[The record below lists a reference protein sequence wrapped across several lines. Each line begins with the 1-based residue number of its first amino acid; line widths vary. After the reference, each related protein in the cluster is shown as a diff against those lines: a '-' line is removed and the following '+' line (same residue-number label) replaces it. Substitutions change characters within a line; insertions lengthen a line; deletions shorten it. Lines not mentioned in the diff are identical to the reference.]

1 MAITFSTQKQIQYQ
15 LVINIKEIKDLC
27 LLQLNIEY
35 KITGRYEMKYK
46 RHDISSTNRLSLSL
60 AKSQL

>member
-1 MAITFSTQKQIQYQ
+1 MAITFRTQKQIQYQ

-46 RHDISSTNRLSLSL
+46 RPDISSTNRLSLSL